1 MTIDTLTYSNTSQG
15 WTSRWSYRPEWMIGL
30 NNSFYTFYEGDL
42 YLHDTNTQRTTFYG
56 SQDGFSISTVINEA
70 PTEIKMFKTLALD
83 STHAL
88 NVVGYTD
95 LDEIYMDTSK
105 FVNKEGEWYSYMR
118 RPDNQYNYDLISAQ
132 GVGNVFSTTAPN
144 FIYMQDSFTNIG
156 KGDRICKAIF
166 SGSEIASVVFVG
178 TVDYVTQSTN
188 EIKVGSIATPLSPG
202 DYLVSFKSSSA
213 ESYGARGYFMNLTL
227 SANISSEVE
236 LFAISASAFKSF
248 P

>member
-42 YLHDTNTQRTTFYG
+42 YLHDSNTQRTLFYG
-56 SQDGFSISTVINEA
+56 VQGGFKISTVINQS

-88 NVVGYTD
+88 EAKGSTD
-95 LDEIYMDTSK
+95 LDQIYMSSSS

-118 RPDNQYNYDLISAQ
+118 RLDNQFNYDLISAQ

-144 FIYMQDSFTNIG
+144 FIYMQDSFTNIS
-156 KGDRICKAIF
+156 KGDTICKAIF

-213 ESYGARGYFMNLTL
+213 ESYGARGYFMNLELDGNTTE
-227 SANISSEVE
+227 EVE
-236 LFAISASAFKSF
+236 LFAVSVSAFKSF